1 MKKLLSVLLALTLL
15 LSFAACGKEDPVAT
29 GEKVQFTVIVT
40 HKDKTEKIFLYEVD
54 AGSKVG
60 TVLENAGLI
69 NSEGADQGMFHTVDG
84 EKADWN
90 TDQSYWAFY
99 IDDQYA
105 TTGIY
110 DTVAKNG
117 KNYKLVYTVGGF

>member
-1 MKKLLSVLLALTLL
+1 MKKVFAVLLALTLL
-15 LSFAACGKEDPVAT
+15 LSFAACGKEEETNSA
-29 GEKVQFTVIVT
+29 EKIQFTVIVT

-60 TVLENAGLI
+60 AVLENAGLI
-69 NSEGADQGMFHTVDG
+69 DSEGADQGMFHTADG

-90 TDQSYWAFY
+90 ADQSYWGFY

-110 DTVAKNG
+110 DTVAQNG
-117 KNYKLVYTVGGF
+117 KTYRLVYTIGF

>member
-15 LSFAACGKEDPVAT
+15 LSFAACGKEEPVAT
-29 GEKVQFTVIVT
+29 GEKIQFTVIVT
-40 HKDKTEKIFLYEVD
+40 HKDLTEKIFLYEVD

-60 TVLENAGLI
+60 AVLENAGLI

-84 EKADWN
+84 EKADWD

-110 DTVAKNG
+110 DTVAQNG